1 MSRFSLKKRSEF
13 VKNIIRLA
21 SGTAIAQVIGIL
33 SFTVLS
39 RLFTEDEFGVFAL
52 VTSIYSYVTL
62 IAGGRYEVALLIPKA
77 KHEAANLLALSL
89 VFNVICL
96 LIFYMILFVLQWNGL
111 VGDLAGWYYTLP
123 LFVLAM
129 GIGQSLSAWMNRQK
143 AYKGIVRYRISQSV
157 LNSLPSIGFG
167 FLKTAANGMLLGYL
181 ISALASLIVLI
192 VELKHDFRYMKEV
205 VSWSEMKSLALR
217 YYRFPVFN
225 SLQALL
231 DAAQINGLVYL
242 VHFLFGSAV
251 VGLLALAIRVLFA
264 PMNFIGSSISQVFY
278 QEATALEHDHKPI
291 YPFLLRLLKNCAL
304 LILPVLLVLGFA
316 GPQLF
321 AFVFGENWRI
331 AGEYAQYL
339 APWICLD
346 FVRAPLSQVP
356 LIFHKQSQLLVFTT
370 VSNVVIVA
378 ILILGSIYLTD
389 LKHILL
395 LISISQVLYVLT
407 LLFWILRITKK
418 HDHFKTITTA

>member
-39 RLFTEDEFGVFAL
+39 RLFTEAEFGVFAL

-62 IAGGRYEVALLIPKA
+62 IAGGRYEVALLIPKT

-89 VFNVICL
+89 LFNAICL
-96 LIFYMILFVLQWNGL
+96 VVFYLVLFVLQGYEL
-111 VGDLAGWYYTLP
+111 VGDLDGWYYFLP

-129 GIGQSLSAWMNRQK
+129 GVGQSLSAWMNRQK
-143 AYKGIVRYRISQSV
+143 AYSGIVRYRITQSV
-157 LNSLPSIGFG
+157 MNSVPSIGFG
-167 FLKTAANGMLLGYL
+167 LMKTAANGMLIGYL
-181 ISALASLIVLI
+181 VSAWVSLLVLL
-192 VELKHDFRYMKEV
+192 VELKHDFQYMRGV
-205 VSWSEMKSLALR
+205 VSWSEMKVLAR
-217 YYRFPVFN
+217 KYYRFPVFN

-242 VHFLFGSAV
+242 VHFLFGSAA

-321 AFVFGENWRI
+321 AFVFGENWRV

-356 LIFHKQSQLLVFTT
+356 LIFHKQSQLLIFTT
-370 VSNVVIVA
+370 ISNAVIVV
-378 ILILGSIYLTD
+378 ILILGSLYLAE
-389 LKHILL
+389 LKQILL
-395 LISISQVLYVLT
+395 LISLSQVVYVLI

-418 HDHFKTITTA
+418 HDHRKKTIAA